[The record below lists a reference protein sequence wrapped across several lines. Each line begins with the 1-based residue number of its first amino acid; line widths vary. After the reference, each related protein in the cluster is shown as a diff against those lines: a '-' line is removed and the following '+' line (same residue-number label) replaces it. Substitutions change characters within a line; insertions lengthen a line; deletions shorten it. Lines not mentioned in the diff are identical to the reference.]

1 MWLLP
6 VAAFFSIAGFFH
18 HYYLIMLAA
27 PIAAL
32 SGAGWTALVRLYQEE
47 SGWKKRLLPIGILL
61 TTAFGQSILKKRF
74 LEMPF
79 FTWTFPRQ
87 PLFLLNLSFQQ
98 NLKALSNEF
107 YVNQF
112 HMSTG

>member
-1 MWLLP
+1 MLHSLP
-6 VAAFFSIAGFFH
+6 
-18 HYYLIMLAA
+18 
-27 PIAAL
+27 PAL
-32 SGAGWTALVRLYQEE
+32 NRL
-47 SGWKKRLLPIGILL
+47 
-61 TTAFGQSILKKRF
+61 GQSILKKRF

-112 HMSTG
+112 HISTG